1 MHSNDDTALPGNLDQ
16 PHAILTT
23 DEAARQL
30 RVSPKTMA
38 YWRQT
43 GDGPAFMRLGSRTV
57 RYRADDLAAYMNG
70 RRRQNTVEVLTR
82 R

>member
-1 MHSNDDTALPGNLDQ
+1 MRPTNDTTLPGNLDR

-23 DEAARQL
+23 DEAAKQL

-57 RYRADDLAAYMNG
+57 RYRADDLAAYMDG
-70 RRRQNTVEVLTR
+70 RRRHNTV
-82 R
+82 